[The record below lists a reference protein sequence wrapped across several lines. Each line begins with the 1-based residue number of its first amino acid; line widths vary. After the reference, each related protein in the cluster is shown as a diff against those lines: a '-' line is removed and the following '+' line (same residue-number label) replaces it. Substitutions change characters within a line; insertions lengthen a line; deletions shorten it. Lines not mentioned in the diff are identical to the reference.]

1 MNMKHNTLSTEEIR
15 QRMGAEA
22 STEEAQRMIEILSAQ
37 GIADLADVSD
47 EVWFDLVSDAINP

>member
-1 MNMKHNTLSTEEIR
+1 MKQNTLSMEEIR

-22 STEEAQRMIEILSAQ
+22 STEEAERMIELLSAR

>member
-1 MNMKHNTLSTEEIR
+1 MKHNTLSTEEIR
-15 QRMGAEA
+15 QRMGAAA
-22 STEEAQRMIEILSAQ
+22 STEEAERMIELLSAH